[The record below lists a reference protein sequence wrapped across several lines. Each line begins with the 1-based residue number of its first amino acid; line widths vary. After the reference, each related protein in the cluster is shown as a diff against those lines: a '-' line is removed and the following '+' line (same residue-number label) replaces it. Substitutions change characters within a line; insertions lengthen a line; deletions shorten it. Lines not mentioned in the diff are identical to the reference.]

1 MIQNT
6 RDLGRLCL
14 RGTKEPAKCVKR
26 RVGKR
31 GLEGV
36 SYMIRH
42 GYKWKTVKEEIDKC
56 EVRCRNCHKERTW
69 EQNNYWKEFEEITK
83 NNGTNRKGAS

>member
-1 MIQNT
+1 MI
-6 RDLGRLCL
+6 
-14 RGTKEPAKCVKR
+14 
-26 RVGKR
+26 
-31 GLEGV
+31 
-36 SYMIRH
+36 SH

-56 EVRCRNCHKERTW
+56 EVRGRNCHKERTW